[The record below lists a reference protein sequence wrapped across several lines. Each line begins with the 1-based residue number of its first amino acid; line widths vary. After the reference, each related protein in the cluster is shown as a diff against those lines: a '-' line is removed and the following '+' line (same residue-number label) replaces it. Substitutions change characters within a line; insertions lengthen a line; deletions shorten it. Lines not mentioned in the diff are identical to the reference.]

1 MSELF
6 LSIWSKL
13 YTSFCISHHQLIDS
27 QLPEHLNKVVNNF
40 GFHLKMPCFKNFKK
54 VKRRTFWDD
63 HEIAGHNLDIPD
75 LKSDNFQSGLEI
87 I

>member
-6 LSIWSKL
+6 PSVWSKL
-13 YTSFCISHHQLIDS
+13 YISHHQLIDS
-27 QLPEHLNKVVNNF
+27 QLPEHLDKVVNNF

-54 VKRRTFWDD
+54 VKRRMFWDD
-63 HEIAGHNLDIPD
+63 HEILVRNLDIPD
-75 LKSDNFQSGLEI
+75 LESDHFQSGLEI